1 MAKIKFVLSA
11 QPTFKAKVALPVAG
25 SEPAMVEFTFKHRNK
40 DEFQDWVKELGE
52 KDDVDL
58 ILEVASAWELAEP
71 FDRDSL
77 ETLTQDHM
85 GSARAV
91 LEKYISEQ
99 TNAKLG
105 N

>member
-1 MAKIKFVLSA
+1 LTI
-11 QPTFKAKVALPVAG
+11 
-25 SEPAMVEFTFKHRNK
+25 KHRNK
-40 DEFQDWVKELGE
+40 DDFQDWVKELGE

-77 ETLTQDHM
+77 DTLTQDHM